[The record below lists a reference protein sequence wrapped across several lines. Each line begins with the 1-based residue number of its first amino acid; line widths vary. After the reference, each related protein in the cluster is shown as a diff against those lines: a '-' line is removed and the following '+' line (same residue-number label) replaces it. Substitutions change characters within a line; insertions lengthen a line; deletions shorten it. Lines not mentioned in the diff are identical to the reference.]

1 MTMIDDVERAPHH
14 GPGSAHEPAQDDLT
28 AAACLFHGLSDVGR
42 LRILQHL
49 VLGEHRVSDLID
61 HLGLAQSTVS
71 AHVAC
76 LRDCGLLAVR
86 REGRSAYYR
95 LAHPQATI
103 DVLRSA
109 EQLLGLTGDAVLLC
123 PAHAHSEHDDETQ
136 ASA

>member
-1 MTMIDDVERAPHH
+1 MTMMDETARSTPPSLDT
-14 GPGSAHEPAQDDLT
+14 EPAQDDLT
-28 AAACLFHGLSDVGR
+28 AAACLFHGLSDAGR

-49 VLGEHRVSDLID
+49 ALGEHRVRDLID

-95 LAHPQATI
+95 LAHPEATI
-103 DVLRSA
+103 DLLRSA
-109 EQLLGLTGDAVLLC
+109 EHLLGLTGDAVLLC

>member
-1 MTMIDDVERAPHH
+1 MIDEGARSPLH
-14 GPGSAHEPAQDDLT
+14 GSTSEPAQDDLT

-49 VLGEHRVSDLID
+49 LLGEHRVSDLIS

-76 LRDCGLLAVR
+76 LRDCGLLDVR

-95 LAHPQATI
+95 LAHPAATARL
-103 DVLRSA
+103 LRSA

-123 PAHAHSEHDDETQ
+123 PAHAHSEHDDTIDEQ